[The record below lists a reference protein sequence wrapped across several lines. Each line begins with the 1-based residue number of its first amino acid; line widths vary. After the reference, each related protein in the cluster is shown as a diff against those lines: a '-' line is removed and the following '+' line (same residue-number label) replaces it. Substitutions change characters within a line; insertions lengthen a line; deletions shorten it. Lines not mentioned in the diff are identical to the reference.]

1 MSAQASGDVILV
13 PLGFDASSEVAID
26 TAKWLCGKLGASLV
40 FAHVY
45 ASPSYFYPGMMPI
58 MFPTV
63 DQEIAAAASRALDAA
78 AREAGATQKILR
90 QGDAA
95 TEILAI
101 IDELKPRLVVMG
113 THGRTGIARVA
124 LGSVAEKI
132 VRRSPVPVLTVRAP
146 EPPAA

>member
-1 MSAQASGDVILV
+1 MSAQGAGDVILV
-13 PLGFDASSEVAID
+13 PLGFDASSEVAIAM
-26 TAKWLCGKLGASLV
+26 AKWLCGKLDARLV
-40 FAHVY
+40 LAHIY

-58 MFPTV
+58 MLPTV

-146 EPPAA
+146 EPPVP